1 MDQPICDISIVLPV
15 YEEAENLPPLH
26 RELTETLRVLGRS
39 YEIIAVDDG
48 SRDESA
54 QVLRELVQIDPH
66 LRVICFRRNF
76 GQSAAFQA
84 GFDYAQGRVIFTM
97 DADGQ
102 NDPADIPA
110 LLTELE
116 RGDFDLVGGWRQNR
130 KEPFLTRRLPSM
142 LANLLIRRTSR
153 IALHD
158 RGCSLRAYKY
168 DLVKQMQLYGEMH
181 RFIPELASQ
190 IGARMSEVPV
200 NDRQR
205 RFGRSKYNLSRTLRV
220 LLDLFTIVFL
230 LGYQA
235 RPMQFFG
242 LFGLGSGGL
251 GVLISMYLVVNKIV
265 RGLIGGRAAFKA
277 YQIGTSPWLMLAV
290 LLIVLGTQFLT
301 MGLLGEL
308 ITRAYH
314 EAQGKKIY
322 AVREC
327 VGFSEPQGISKP
339 CGLDV
344 DDAGS
349 AT

>member
-1 MDQPICDISIVLPV
+1 MKHPTLDLSIILPV
-15 YEEAENLPPLH
+15 YEEAQNLPPLH
-26 RELTETLRVLGRS
+26 RELTETLHALGHS
-39 YEIIAVDDG
+39 YEIVAVDDG
-48 SRDESA
+48 SRDGSA
-54 QVLRELVQIDPH
+54 QVLREMAQADPNLH
-66 LRVICFRRNF
+66 IICFRRNF

-84 GFDYAQGRVIFTM
+84 GFDYARGRVVFTM

-110 LLTELE
+110 LLAELE
-116 RGDFDLVGGWRQNR
+116 QGDFDLVGGWRQER

-142 LANLLIRRTSR
+142 IANLMIRRTSK

-200 NDRQR
+200 NDRKR
-205 RFGRSKYNLSRTLRV
+205 RFGRSKYNISRTLRV
-220 LLDLFTIVFL
+220 LLDLFTIAFL

-242 LFGLGSGGL
+242 LFGLGSSGL
-251 GVLISMYLVVNKIV
+251 GVLIGAYLVISKIV
-265 RGLIGGRAAFKA
+265 RGLIGGAEAFKA

-290 LLIVLGTQFLT
+290 LLIVLGAQFLT

-314 EAQGKKIY
+314 EAQGKTIY
-322 AVREC
+322 AIREC
-327 VGFSEPQGISKP
+327 IGFDTDEPGTN
-339 CGLDV
+339 
-344 DDAGS
+344 A
-349 AT
+349 